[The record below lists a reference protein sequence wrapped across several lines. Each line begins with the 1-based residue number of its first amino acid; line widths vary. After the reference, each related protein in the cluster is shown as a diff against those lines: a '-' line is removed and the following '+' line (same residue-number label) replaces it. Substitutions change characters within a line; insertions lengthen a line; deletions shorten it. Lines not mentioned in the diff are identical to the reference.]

1 MGREKKKKENVDRQ
15 LDHSKSIKNQIPH
28 KENPSKENKKV
39 RPLMGRLLGLTWAL
53 KSIWVS
59 SVFSFL

>member
-28 KENPSKENKKV
+28 KENPQRKIKK
-39 RPLMGRLLGLTWAL
+39 
-53 KSIWVS
+53 
-59 SVFSFL
+59 